1 MPLTDVLL
9 FLIPAS
15 ELKFEAFLV
24 GYEVSCKYRVFGGG
38 FVIVNL
44 EGGGRVVQDV
54 RIMRRFG
61 VFSWRYEVED
71 LEGEVG
77 R

>member
-1 MPLTDVLL
+1 M
-9 FLIPAS
+9 
-15 ELKFEAFLV
+15 
-24 GYEVSCKYRVFGGG
+24 
-38 FVIVNL
+38 NL